1 MPVTTPNMNLI
12 APTVG
17 VTPSPDWALNVN
29 SDLNTLDGHDHTPGK
44 GVQITPPALDI
55 SSFLS
60 FKGNDAIDL
69 RTTRYVPTDLG
80 TLTGTD
86 IDCIVVDPSGDLY
99 YVNTTGYTVQI
110 VSGNAIVGTPG
121 SIANLASP
129 ASASYVS
136 ASGTFVWQANT
147 GVAAN
152 MDAGTLIL
160 RYPGSYPTPS
170 GAYIA
175 FEAPAS
181 IPTSYAILLPSTL
194 PSVRSILTLDS
205 SGNLADTLVPDG
217 TTTAISGNSLKVAT
231 NPAFQGNASTTG
243 SFTAGTTIRLGGG
256 SGPLLTDVSGNIV
269 SASFASGGN
278 TQTASSPTIS
288 SGTYTPTYVSSSGL
302 SGRNFYQ
309 AQWCRMGN
317 YVQVSGKVDMT
328 ANAANTTLSWTVPI
342 NSALG
347 ASGSGTACGTI
358 VGGILPGSVQNDGN
372 NVVVATLT
380 NVGSFGDTGFFYT
393 YGYFVI

>member
-29 SDLNTLDGHDHTPGK
+29 SDLNTLDGHDHTSGN
-44 GVQITPPALDI
+44 GVLITPPALDI

-60 FKGNDAIDL
+60 FRGNDAVDL

-99 YVNTTGYTVQI
+99 YVNTTGYQVQI

-147 GVAAN
+147 GIAAN

-194 PSVRSILTLDS
+194 PGVRSILTLDN

-217 TTTAISGNSLKVAT
+217 TSLSISGN
-231 NPAFQGNASTTG
+231 N
-243 SFTAGTTIRLGGG
+243 LG
-256 SGPLLTDVSGNIV
+256 VK
-269 SASFASGGN
+269 
-278 TQTASSPTIS
+278 SSPTFTGTVSMGNLSSNGTITMTATGVIS
-288 SGTYTPTYVSSSGL
+288 YSGL
-302 SGRNFYQ
+302 PTLGRY
-309 AQWCRMGN
+309 
-317 YVQVSGKVDMT
+317 
-328 ANAANTTLSWTVPI
+328 
-342 NSALG
+342 
-347 ASGSGTACGTI
+347 
-358 VGGILPGSVQNDGN
+358 
-372 NVVVATLT
+372 
-380 NVGSFGDTGFFYT
+380 
-393 YGYFVI
+393 